1 MARHLKAHTVKN
13 FLCFYTSH
21 IKKENFNKR
30 KEYLH
35 KNKQVPNKNAPYAM
49 AACTTN
55 NIVNALENAIEKDKE
70 TFKFEYQ
77 NDDLKV
83 GFYSDS
89 ATFNGMGRNI
99 DAFCFISVSHTQKL
113 RLHPFNIF
121 QDSDSKENCYITLS
135 DQLILLQNLTGMTLV
150 VS

>member
-1 MARHLKAHTVKN
+1 MSSTIIEDVCSTCGKFVRRSNMARHLKAHTVKN

-35 KNKQVPNKNAPYAM
+35 KNKQVPNKDAPYAM

-70 TFKFEYQ
+70 TFKF
-77 NDDLKV
+77 
-83 GFYSDS
+83 
-89 ATFNGMGRNI
+89 
-99 DAFCFISVSHTQKL
+99 
-113 RLHPFNIF
+113 
-121 QDSDSKENCYITLS
+121 
-135 DQLILLQNLTGMTLV
+135 
-150 VS
+150 